1 MKARFDLEIIVK
13 IVISEKRLKY
23 ESFFCFFFF
32 LQDMLNRRISM
43 NMLLKIAKEQVHRQF
58 IMLTPQDMSY
68 VSGSDRVRI
77 FKLNDPER
85 GQQTIPFEAE

>member
-1 MKARFDLEIIVK
+1 MNL
-13 IVISEKRLKY
+13 
-23 ESFFCFFFF
+23 FFCFLFF